1 MTMRFMLLL
10 KASRDT
16 ESELWPSEALV
27 REMDRYND
35 ELVRAGVLLDAAGLH
50 PSASGARIDFS
61 QGKRT
66 VTHGPFS
73 ETQQLI
79 AGFWMIQVRSLEEA
93 LEWGRR
99 WLHPQGG
106 SDSQIELRQ
115 VFEPRDALVAE
126 EAPLVQDLWLQAGR
140 SRS

>member
-1 MTMRFMLLL
+1 MRFMLLL

-27 REMDRYND
+27 TEMDRYND

-50 PSASGARIDFS
+50 PSAFGARIDFS
-61 QGKRT
+61 HGKRT
-66 VTHGPFS
+66 VTHGPFL
-73 ETQQLI
+73 ETHQLI

-106 SDSQIELRQ
+106 ADSQIELRQ
-115 VFEPRDALVAE
+115 VFEPRDALAVADE
-126 EAPLVQDLWLQAGR
+126 PVVHDAWLHAGR